1 MKKTIKK
8 SINIVGLLLC
18 LFMLSFTGTAQ
29 THYTM
34 WLANMSSTST
44 TMDMDVMFS
53 VDSPSNGVK
62 LSGLSVGINYN
73 TSIVNGGTLS
83 LSYVGGKTPAIANL
97 VNSSLNAATAGHLR
111 IGSTPLVIGSA
122 IDIPAGTYRL
132 GTYRVTNTAS
142 WASASDA
149 QLWLQPVNTG
159 GKTLC
164 AVNSW
169 PYGATSG
176 TSVSY
181 TVANSGVTLNYTQ
194 TSPLSVMLNAQI
206 CATTA
211 SQTASTAVTC
221 FGGNNGTSTITMSPT
236 PTVSA
241 ITYTVDGG
249 SSQSATLSS
258 GAFTVSGLT
267 AGAHTIV
274 VSNTGCSNVTATG
287 VSVSGPSQLTN
298 STTAT
303 ACDSYVWSV
312 NGTTYTSSGTYTGTT
327 TNSNGC
333 TVNET
338 LNLTINHSSTTS
350 ETQVACDS
358 YTWNGTTYT
367 TSGTY
372 TYSST
377 NGSGCTNVA
386 TLNLTINHS
395 TTTSETQ
402 VACDSYTWNGTTY
415 TTSGT
420 YTYSSTNG
428 SGCTNVATL
437 HLTINNSTTT
447 SETQVACDSY
457 IWNGTTYTTSG
468 TYTFSSTNASGCTNV
483 ATLLLTINHSST
495 TSTTQVACDSYTWN
509 GTTYTTSGTYT
520 YTSTNGSGCT
530 NVATLNLTINHSS
543 TTSETQVACDSYTWN
558 GTTYTTSG
566 TYTYTG
572 TNASGCTN
580 VATLHLTINNSTTSS
595 ETQVACDVYRW
606 HGTAYS
612 TSGTYTYTSTNSSGC
627 TDVATLHL
635 TINHSSTTSETQTAC
650 DSYTWN
656 GTTYTTSGTY
666 TYTSTNSSGCDNI
679 ATLHLTINNS
689 STTSETQTACNN
701 YTWHGTTYTASG
713 DYTYSSTNGSG
724 CTTVATLHLTI
735 NNSSTTSETQT
746 ACDSYTWNGS
756 TYTTSGDYT
765 YSSTNGSGCTNV
777 ATLHLTINSNAITAQ
792 SSNPVICALV
802 GATASVSVTTAGSG
816 STYQWYSQGAT
827 VSSGWTQLSNNVNY
841 SGVTSAT
848 LNITRTATAVP
859 AAGTKYQVVVSGSG
873 CTSSTSAPFIL
884 QNLTVLSKAAAIT
897 VVNKLTPALT
907 TCQGSSV
914 TLSLAAK
921 SVGNIQWQSSTDN
934 STWTNVGTL
943 YTQTAV
949 SALNPVL
956 TYDTGALTQST
967 WFRVLASNGVC
978 SSVASVAVK
987 ITVSLPPTPGT
998 ISGGDVTVCAPLATG
1013 FDVTGAALTAPITN
1027 STTLSLNGVS
1037 FGAVIAWQ
1045 KCINYTAATPTW
1057 TAIAGATSSSYIA
1070 SALAVDTWYRAL
1082 VTNGACSGYSNVV
1095 KITVTQPAKAGATT
1109 CAATVC
1115 LGGDISFT
1123 SAAYTGG
1130 TIQWQVSTTS
1140 ATGPFTNI
1148 SGATS
1153 SPYTLTGVSY
1163 PALSKFYIRSM
1174 VTSGSCTAAYSAV
1187 KTITVTPLSVGG
1199 TVTGGGTVCN
1209 SGVAGTLK
1217 LAGNTGTIQWQYS
1230 TDNSTWSNAPSSTG
1244 TAATFTTTSANST
1257 AATYIVANVTAN
1269 TYFRALVTSGVCSST
1284 VSNAVEYVVASS
1296 ATAGTVSAASTT
1308 VCSGTGTTLT
1318 LSGSVGAITWQ
1329 KSVSPFTTWTAVTTS
1344 VTPTLNTGNLT
1355 ATTHYRAS
1363 VTIGSCSVV
1372 TSNEVVLTVPLAPV
1386 AKAITAN
1393 TTTPSGAVAQPIC
1406 TSSTT
1411 AKILTIGSGSVGAIQ
1426 WQVSTTSATTGFTD
1440 IAGQTGTSY
1449 TISSPSI
1456 GVNYY
1461 RASFTNSCGVSV
1473 TNVAIAVY
1481 YTSCLTD
1488 GGTTNVVAK
1497 SEAAPFGVIAYPSP
1511 FTESF
1516 NLNLTTSSEDKVQVM
1531 VYDMIG
1537 KLIDQKEVS
1546 PSEATTLQVG
1556 DRYPSGVYNVIVT
1569 QGENTKTLRVIKR

>member
-206 CATTA
+206 CATAA

-258 GAFTVSGLT
+258 GAFTISGLT

-377 NGSGCTNVA
+377 NG
-386 TLNLTINHS
+386 L
-395 TTTSETQ
+395 
-402 VACDSYTWNGTTY
+402 
-415 TTSGT
+415 
-420 YTYSSTNG
+420 
-428 SGCTNVATL
+428 
-437 HLTINNSTTT
+437 
-447 SETQVACDSY
+447 
-457 IWNGTTYTTSG
+457 
-468 TYTFSSTNASGCTNV
+468 
-483 ATLLLTINHSST
+483 
-495 TSTTQVACDSYTWN
+495 
-509 GTTYTTSGTYT
+509 
-520 YTSTNGSGCT
+520 GCT

-1045 KCINYTAATPTW
+1045 KCINYTGATPTW

-1095 KITVTQPAKAGATT
+1095 KITVTKAAKAGATT

-1174 VTSGSCTAAYSAV
+1174 VTSGSCTSAYSAV